1 MNTNPE
7 LKELSIYLA
16 TDYAAFILAFIEF
29 FTSQYEEDI
38 ETSTFPPYQALTTVL
53 YLTDLIFEY
62 VHGVCTEVM
71 DAGQHVPG
79 IFLWVIIKAWEI
91 KELYLQNKIK
101 DDPSL
106 TRRLVRRM
114 LVHDGEQ
121 YFKVQLEKI
130 DKHEERNISLHAKV
144 TENHK

>member
-1 MNTNPE
+1 ME
-7 LKELSIYLA
+7 S
-16 TDYAAFILAFIEF
+16 
-29 FTSQYEEDI
+29 
-38 ETSTFPPYQALTTVL
+38 
-53 YLTDLIFEY
+53 
-62 VHGVCTEVM
+62 
-71 DAGQHVPG
+71 GQHVPG
-79 IFLWVIIKAWEI
+79 IFLWVLIKAWEI
-91 KELYLQNKIK
+91 QERYLQNKIK

-130 DKHEERNISLHAKV
+130 DKHEERNISIHAKV